1 MAQKKQFFRLRTQSF
16 VLILLLIVSGFLLGL
31 STGGFI
37 VNFRAV
43 GFSFLSGIQKGVH
56 SVTSAVSNTFA
67 AIREL
72 SVLQEQYDELT
83 KKVENYEFLQRNNAE
98 IRKENERLKEQ
109 LGFSQNLGQR
119 NIPAE
124 IIGKDPN
131 SLYSGITVNKGTAD
145 GIKKNMPVIALQN
158 GNTGL
163 VGKIIEVGR
172 TTSMIMPVYDYR
184 CYVSARIETTRDQ
197 GIVNGQ
203 GENFDLM
210 MKYVKKRVRD
220 ELQFGDVVV
229 TSGENMNYLKD
240 IPIGTISRIKVLDY
254 ETSLEIELTPVI
266 DFSRLE
272 TVSVIDMTDG
282 TAEDQ

>member
-272 TVSVIDMTDG
+272 TVIVIDMTDG